1 MRKHKIVPI
10 SAINTDKEFFR
21 ATTIGFVKQGY
32 RAPSLPVSRLNR
44 PWQSN
49 VDNVQKMVS

>member
-1 MRKHKIVPI
+1 MRKYKIAPI